1 MRAVLITGATGNVGG
16 ELIKIFERERLQVLA
31 AVSNLEKAPRKMP
44 ANVEMRRMDFKDIET
59 YGHALRSVHKVF
71 LMLPPG
77 LGDLNHTIFPF
88 ISACRSS
95 HVEQIVLLSLQGA
108 DKAEYLP
115 HRKIEREIL
124 RQGVPY
130 TFLRPSYFNQN
141 FLTTHR
147 DEVKRE
153 SRIFIPAGAGKT
165 AFVDTRDVAEV
176 AFKALINDSHLGKAY
191 ELTGNER
198 LNYFEVAEIFS
209 KVLGRRISYVK
220 PSLPSFVLDNWRRDS
235 NLRRTI
241 VMAAIY
247 TAARFGRAA
256 HLTTDLQNL
265 LQRPP
270 ISFRQF
276 VEDYKNIWL

>member
-1 MRAVLITGATGNVGG
+1 MSKVLITGANGNVGG
-16 ELIKIFERERLQVLA
+16 DLVKVFERERLQVLA
-31 AVSNLEKAPRKMP
+31 AVSNLEETRLKMP
-44 ANVEMRRMDFKDIET
+44 ANAELRQFDFKDSQT
-59 YGHALRSVHKVF
+59 FGPALRGVRKVF

-77 LGDLNHTIFPF
+77 LGNLNGTIFPF
-88 ISACRSS
+88 ISACASS
-95 HVEQIVLLSLQGA
+95 RVEQIVLLSLQGA
-108 DKAEYLP
+108 EKAEYLP

-147 DEVKRE
+147 EEVKRE

-176 AFKALINDSHLGKAY
+176 AFKSFFNGSHLGKAY
-191 ELTGNER
+191 ELTGTER
-198 LNYFEVAEIFS
+198 LDYFQVAEIFS
-209 KVLGRRISYVK
+209 KVLGRKICYVN
-220 PSLPSFVLDNWRRDS
+220 PSLPSFVLENWRRG
-235 NLRRTI
+235 NNWGRTV

-247 TAARFGRAA
+247 TSARLGRAA
-256 HLTTDLQNL
+256 HLAADLQNL
-265 LQRPP
+265 LQRPS

-276 VEDYKNIWL
+276 VEDYKKSWG

>member
-1 MRAVLITGATGNVGG
+1 MNGVLITGATGNVGG
-16 ELIKIFERERLQVLA
+16 DLVKIFRRERLQVLA
-31 AVSNLEKAPRKMP
+31 AVANPEKARQKLP
-44 ANVEMRRMDFKDIET
+44 ANVELRHFDFKDDET
-59 YGHALRSVHKVF
+59 YSPALRGVRKVF

-77 LGDLNHTIFPF
+77 LGDLNCTVFPF
-88 ISACRSS
+88 ISACRTSS
-95 HVEQIVLLSLQGA
+95 IEQIVLLSLQGA
-108 DKAEYLP
+108 EKAEYLP

-141 FLTTHR
+141 FSTTHR

-165 AFVDTRDVAEV
+165 AFVDTRDIAEV
-176 AFKALINDSHLGKAY
+176 AFKSILNGSHLGKAY
-191 ELTGNER
+191 ELTGSEV
-198 LNYFEVAEIFS
+198 LDYSEVAEIFS
-209 KVLGRRISYVK
+209 EVLGREIRYVN
-220 PSLPSFVLDNWRRDS
+220 PSLPFFVLKNWQVGN

-247 TAARFGRAA
+247 TAARLGRAA
-256 HLTTDLQNL
+256 HLTSDLQSL

-270 ISFRQF
+270 ISFRQY
-276 VEDYKNIWL
+276 VEDYKTIWL